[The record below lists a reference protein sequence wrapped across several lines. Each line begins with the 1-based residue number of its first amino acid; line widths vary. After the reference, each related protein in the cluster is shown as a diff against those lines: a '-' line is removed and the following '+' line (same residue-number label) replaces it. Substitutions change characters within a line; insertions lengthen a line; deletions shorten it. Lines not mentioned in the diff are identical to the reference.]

1 MGIVSFYHNNM
12 KFLGVA
18 SALGLAASATV
29 NQDWISYKAR
39 FGKTYANAAE
49 ESRRFAIFKENAAFI
64 ARHNQDH
71 AAGKESYTVGVNQF
85 ADLTNAEFR
94 SSHLAEMVEAPQ
106 IRLNYQCPVAF
117 VDNGTPNP
125 AEVDWRSTNNP
136 ASTQAVTSVKDQGSC
151 GSCWSFGGAAAFE
164 SAMCL
169 DGQQDF
175 TSWTGASEQQL
186 VDCGNKDN
194 TALGPYY
201 DMACNGGWIDNALYY
216 VMQTGYLDNYDD
228 YPYVSGTTRQAG
240 SCVADPSTS
249 AGNISNCGATSKN
262 SETELQAALSQ
273 VGAVGIAIDAGG
285 VGFQLYS
292 GGVYTS
298 TTCSSSRLNHAVTA
312 VGYGADS
319 DGTPYWTV
327 KNSWGT
333 AWGDNGYILMRRNY
347 NNMCGVAA
355 TPAYAIA

>member
-1 MGIVSFYHNNM
+1 MGIVYKKLSTHKIM

-29 NQDWISYKAR
+29 NQDWASFKAR
-39 FGKTYANAAE
+39 FGKSYSAAE
-49 ESRRFAIFKENAAFI
+49 EPRRFAIFKENLAFI
-64 ARHNQDH
+64 ARHNADH
-71 AAGKESYTVGVNQF
+71 KLGKESYTVGVNQF

-125 AEVDWRSTNNP
+125 DSVDWRSTNNP
-136 ASTQAVTSVKDQGSC
+136 LSTVAVTSVKDQGSC

-164 SAMCL
+164 SAMCTS
-169 DGQQDF
+169 GQQDCS
-175 TSWTGASEQQL
+175 SWSGASEQQL
-186 VDCGNKDN
+186 VDCGGKDN
-194 TALGPYY
+194 TDLGPYY

-216 VMQTGYLDNYDD
+216 VMQTGYIDGYDN
-228 YPYVSGTTRQAG
+228 YPYVSG
-240 SCVADPSTS
+240 ST
-249 AGNISNCGATSKN
+249 KN
-262 SETELQAALSQ
+262 SEAELTSALAQ

-285 VGFQLYS
+285 IGFQLYS
-292 GGVYTS
+292 GGVYVS
-298 TTCSSSRLNHAVTA
+298 NTCSSTRLNHAVTA
-312 VGYGADS
+312 VGYGNM
-319 DGTPYWTV
+319 DGQDYFTV

-333 AWGDNGYILMRRNY
+333 VWGDQGYILMAANRN
-347 NNMCGVAA
+347 NQCGVAA